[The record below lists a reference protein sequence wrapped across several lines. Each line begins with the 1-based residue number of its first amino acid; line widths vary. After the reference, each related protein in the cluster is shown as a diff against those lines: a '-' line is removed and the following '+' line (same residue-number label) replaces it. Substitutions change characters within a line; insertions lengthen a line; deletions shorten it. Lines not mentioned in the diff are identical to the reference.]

1 MHTVG
6 SVAYAVS
13 IGYWGV
19 FVQKKERELRRE
31 AERRDGKPE
40 KYAKSGDEVYN
51 ELLRRHLW
59 CGCCSLAWV
68 HLLMVWLLLA
78 CVGAS
83 AYGVAVARLR
93 GCICLDTMPG
103 ISWDCQ
109 HGHFT
114 CTLVSAPEVSIYT
127 AAWWHVDT
135 LAGVA
140 L

>member
-83 AYGVAVARLR
+83 AWTP
-93 GCICLDTMPG
+93 CLALAGTANTG
-103 ISWDCQ
+103 ISHAHWCLRLKFQ
-109 HGHFT
+109 
-114 CTLVSAPEVSIYT
+114 YT
-127 AAWWHVDT
+127 RQRGGMWT
-135 LAGVA
+135 R
-140 L
+140 